1 VHRRSAGNEVG
12 ATRVDGGDGRR
23 LIRHIDFPT
32 CAFACISSSA
42 VERTYIDALSS
53 TQMHVRRTSAAPACC
68 TAPPCGSYPT
78 PPAPQPP
85 RAPPRPHQTR
95 AGPPCPRHGRSSS
108 DEAWRLWRDPQQLA
122 TWPQPTA
129 APGMSP
135 NQPRRRM
142 RGDAG
147 KGLHVVGPP
156 HLRRPVG
163 KVDGRG
169 RRRSARERRP
179 PRQRNERPASNSTS
193 SSWLNGHAVDN
204 SS

>member
-1 VHRRSAGNEVG
+1 MHIHAYACTYTHLRLRLHRLLRSRTYTCTYTHMHAH
-12 ATRVDGGDGRR
+12 TR
-23 LIRHIDFPT
+23 T
-32 CAFACISSSA
+32 CAFACISSSV

-156 HLRRPVG
+156 HLGCMHVCMYVRMTS
-163 KVDGRG
+163 RG
-169 RRRSARERRP
+169 P
-179 PRQRNERPASNSTS
+179 PPCCRVRTADATCAAQ
-193 SSWLNGHAVDN
+193 
-204 SS
+204 